1 MEFMSIDLSTIN
13 QQNTVAAIDST
24 QAGTH
29 GLAALLAKIKQWDAG
44 AVISVIYWLIL
55 AAFMSYFGLI
65 YIRINRA
72 TGTLA
77 RVNDPAILQRVEKT
91 RQMLGISRSIAVFQS
106 ESDLTPWTWGIFQ
119 PRIILPPHFS
129 GWTEEQQQ
137 NVLIHE
143 LSHIKRI
150 DLISFLLVRVCCC
163 LYWFH
168 PLAWLGYRKMIT
180 EAEKACDDRVLLNG
194 SKASF
199 YATQLMD
206 IANALYGR
214 HRQQPLVA
222 AMARCSSLTSR
233 VRNILDSRL
242 SRNLIRNHV
251 LTLTVVISFALL
263 ISLVSSETI
272 AEIPDQGTVV
282 TNQKKQEKI
291 DQGQQDGSV
300 AMQEGSEKEN
310 KRVAAMREVIY
321 KKLSEVQGL
330 VEAGKHD
337 QGLSMLKE
345 LDART
350 DLSPYERAQVQNF
363 LAYSY
368 FSMDRYDDAIQS
380 YEQVLIQPDLPKALE
395 LNSTFTLAQLYFM
408 QQNYKEAVARM
419 NQWMAMSD
427 SPTVNSY
434 IFLGQAYYNQEQ
446 YKNALV
452 PLQKAYE
459 LVKKTGAKPKLGLL
473 QLTRAVYQNLEDKE
487 GFDRVTG
494 ELKKLYPEISG
505 LDITDSKPVK
515 ARLTQADGDYLPI
528 VKVAPVYPK
537 RALARKLEG
546 YVVVEFT
553 VTTRGT
559 TKDIK
564 VVEAKPIVIFNQAA
578 IQAAEKFKYKP
589 RVVDGKPVEVHGVRN
604 KIAFK
609 LDKQEETN

>member
-1 MEFMSIDLSTIN
+1 MSIDLSTIN

-55 AAFMSYFGLI
+55 AAFMSYFGFI

-72 TGTLA
+72 TGTLP
-77 RVNDPAILQRVEKT
+77 RVSEPAILRRIQKT
-91 RQMLGISRSIAVFQS
+91 RQMLGISRTVAVFQS

-119 PRIILPPHFS
+119 PRVILPVRFNDWS
-129 GWTEEQQQ
+129 AEQQQ
-137 NVLIHE
+137 NALVHE
-143 LSHIKRI
+143 LAHIKRI
-150 DLISFLLVRVCCC
+150 DLISFLFVRICCC

-206 IANALYGR
+206 IANALYGG

-233 VRNILDSRL
+233 VRNILDAGL
-242 SRNLIRNHV
+242 GRNLIRNRV
-251 LTLTVVISFALL
+251 LTLAVVVTFALL
-263 ISLVSSETI
+263 IALVSSETI
-272 AEIPDQGTVV
+272 AEIPQQGTTVSG
-282 TNQKKQEKI
+282 NQGKT
-291 DQGQQDGSV
+291 DQGQKGNSV
-300 AMQEGSEKEN
+300 AAQGNSEKEN
-310 KRVAAMREVIY
+310 RRVSAMREVIY

-345 LDART
+345 LDARS
-350 DLSPYERAQVQNF
+350 DLSSYERAQVQNF

-380 YEQVLIQPDLPKALE
+380 YKNVLMQQDLSRALL

-408 QQNYKEAVARM
+408 QKNYGEAVARM
-419 NQWMAMSD
+419 NQWMAMTD
-427 SPTVNSY
+427 TPTVNSY

-459 LVKKTGAKPKLGLL
+459 LVKKTGTKPKLGML
-473 QLTRAVYQNLEDKE
+473 QLMRAGYWNQGDKE
-487 GFDRVTG
+487 NATRVNE
-494 ELKKLYPEISG
+494 ELKRLYPEMSG
-505 LDITDSKPVK
+505 KDITDSKPVK

-528 VKVAPVYPK
+528 VKVAPIYPK

-564 VVEAKPIVIFNQAA
+564 VVEARPTVIFNQAA

-609 LDKQEETN
+609 LNDGDKNN